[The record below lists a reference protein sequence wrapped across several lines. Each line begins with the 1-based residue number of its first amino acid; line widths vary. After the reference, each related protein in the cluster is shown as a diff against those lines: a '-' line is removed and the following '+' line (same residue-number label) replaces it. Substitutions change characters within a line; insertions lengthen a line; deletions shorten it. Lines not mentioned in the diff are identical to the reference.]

1 MQITQK
7 TRSSPQSRRR
17 KRALIYF
24 YILLVLLLLCTAAT
38 YTWFS
43 LSRTP
48 LVSDLALYVNAPA
61 GLELSPDPAAKEWKL
76 QLNFSEL
83 VSESAPLRPITWSQ
97 RENRFY
103 SVSYGFDGRVADVN
117 EPLNDDR
124 HANKDNADGY
134 YIKGTFYART
144 GQKTTVSLASAVEV
158 EEGISGSGTYV
169 IGKPIWNPSE
179 LRHENGGNGAE
190 LAIRIGILVEKTDT
204 QGVLNAD
211 LPSVFYIY
219 EPNADR
225 HVDEGEEAKYLPTP
239 SFQGAATLVPEDN
252 LIVQTMNSWQESSPV
267 QRDVVV
273 RSLGD
278 FTSDTELF
286 ELKPDELARIS
297 VYVWLEGQD
306 IDCINAIGHSAEL
319 QANIQF
325 ATASDNQSGMQP
337 IN

>member
-1 MQITQK
+1 MQN
-7 TRSSPQSRRR
+7 TRSNPQSRRR

-43 LSRTP
+43 LSRAP
-48 LVSDLALYVNAPA
+48 LVSDLALYVNAPT
-61 GLELSPDPAAKEWKL
+61 GLELSPDPTAKEWTL
-76 QLNFSEL
+76 QLSFSDL
-83 VSESAPLRPITWSQ
+83 VSESAPLRPITGSQ

-103 SVSYGFDGRVADVN
+103 SVSYGIDGRVADVN

-169 IGKPIWNPSE
+169 IGNPVWNPDTLS
-179 LRHENGGNGAE
+179 HENGGHGAE

-204 QGVLNAD
+204 AGIPTD
-211 LPSVFYIY
+211 EPSVFYIY

-225 HVDEGEEAKYLPTP
+225 HVEESEESKYIATP
-239 SFQGAATLVPEDN
+239 SFQGDSALVPESN
-252 LIVQTMNSWQESSPV
+252 LIIQTMNSWNETSPV

-273 RSLGD
+273 RDLGE
-278 FTSDTELF
+278 FTTGTELF
-286 ELKPDELARIS
+286 GLDPDELAKIS
-297 VYVWLEGQD
+297 IYVWLEGQD
-306 IDCINAIGHSAEL
+306 VDCINAIGHAAEL

-325 ATASDNQSGMQP
+325 AASTGDQSGMQP

>member
-43 LSRTP
+43 LSRAP
-48 LVSDLALYVNAPA
+48 LVSDLALYVNAPT
-61 GLELSPDPAAKEWKL
+61 GLELSPDPMAKEWTL
-76 QLNFSEL
+76 QLDFSQL
-83 VSESAPLRPITWSQ
+83 VSQSAPLRPITWAN

-103 SVSYGFDGRVADVN
+103 SVSYGLDGRVADVN

-144 GQKTTVSLASAVEV
+144 GQDTTVSLASAIEV
-158 EEGISGSGTYV
+158 EEGVSGSGTYV
-169 IGKPIWNPSE
+169 IGTPIWNPSE

-190 LAIRIGILVEKTDT
+190 LAIRIGILVEKTDM
-204 QGVLNAD
+204 QGNLKDQPAE
-211 LPSVFYIY
+211 FYIY

-225 HVDEGEEAKYLPTP
+225 HIDGDEETKYVPTA
-239 SFQGAATLVPEDN
+239 SFHGDATLVPEDN
-252 LIVQTMNSWQESSPV
+252 LIVQTMNSWTETSPV

-273 RSLGD
+273 RDLGD
-278 FTSDTELF
+278 FTTETDLF
-286 ELKPDELARIS
+286 SIHTNELARIS

-306 IDCINAIGHSAEL
+306 IDCINAIGYSAEL

-325 ATASDNQSGMQP
+325 ATTNDNQSGMQP